1 MDLEQKL
8 KCIRVLRGITQQEA
22 ADALSK
28 ARPGNPFK
36 VHTSV
41 INRHESGKMQPRERV
56 LHAYA
61 KLYDVDVNWL
71 LGRSA
76 PFIASVFR
84 PICPYELVPSV
95 KLATFCKE
103 LEDILPT
110 FYDGMG
116 FTECGRLEAS
126 TNSSHLGAVYIM
138 SKRDCHAV
146 LIANGQVFDNTVE
159 YALGKRMTKSED
171 IFPEFFVELAISPVL
186 RIKETFD
193 AANELV
199 LTNKITLPCSP
210 ESIIPARY
218 QEPPM
223 SHPAK
228 TKVCFELIHPEGDD
242 WNFTARQ
249 KAILEKLKG
258 AFPEV
263 TEAVITE
270 EQAQKW
276 DKYLAPEIKE
286 AKKEMGWLFNDDFS
300 IKRRGY

>member
-116 FTECGRLEAS
+116 FTECVRLEADVIPYDPV
-126 TNSSHLGAVYIM
+126 NYLGGVYIM
-138 SKRDCHAV
+138 SKKDCYAI
-146 LIANGQVFDNTVE
+146 LIANSFNYVAE
-159 YALGKRMTKSED
+159 KALGKRLIGSVP
-171 IFPEFFVELAISPVL
+171 ISPEFFVEFAISPAL
-186 RIKETFD
+186 RIKEILN
-193 AANELV
+193 AAG
-199 LTNKITLPCSP
+199 ITPPCSP
-210 ESIIPARY
+210 ESIVPARY
-218 QEPPM
+218 KEPPM

-249 KAILEKLKG
+249 KAILERLGG

-276 DKYLAPEIKE
+276 DKHLAPEIKE
-286 AKKEMGWLFNDDFS
+286 AKKKLGWLFNDDFS

>member
-8 KCIRVLRGITQQEA
+8 KCIRILRGITQQEA

-71 LGRSA
+71 LCRSA

-95 KLATFCKE
+95 RLATFCKE
-103 LEDILPT
+103 LEDIIPT

-116 FTECGRLEAS
+116 FTECGRLEADS
-126 TNSSHLGAVYIM
+126 TYSGPLGAVYVM
-138 SKRDCHAV
+138 SKKDCHAI
-146 LIANGQVFDNTVE
+146 LIANGFDYTVE
-159 YALGKRMTKSED
+159 EALGKRLIGSAL
-171 IFPEFFVELAISPVL
+171 ISPELFVEFAISPAL
-186 RIKETFD
+186 RIKEILD
-193 AANELV
+193 AAGV
-199 LTNKITLPCSP
+199 TLPCSP

-223 SHPAK
+223 SYPAK

-249 KAILEKLKG
+249 KAILERLKG

-263 TEAVITE
+263 TEAVVTE

-276 DKYLAPEIKE
+276 DKYLAPEIRE
-286 AKKEMGWLFNDDFS
+286 AKKEMGWLFNEDFS